1 MPLQPPADVPEAIH
15 HVTMRGDDR
24 RPVLR
29 DDTESRAFMEL
40 LGATCRTHGLSALA
54 WCLTGNRIH
63 LVLRGGNGSLPAA
76 MHQLTPRFTHRR
88 HNGNRASGQVFQ
100 ERYHALQVQRDA
112 YLLEVVR
119 YVLLSPVRA
128 NLCRTA
134 TEWRWSSAREML
146 GLRSPPDWA
155 DFALV
160 YDLLGEGGSHS
171 AARLAVFLEVSADG
185 SPGSRVRCGT

>member
-15 HVTMRGDDR
+15 HVTMRGGDR
-24 RPVLR
+24 HPVLR
-29 DDTESRAFMEL
+29 DDTDNRAFLEL

-54 WCLTGNRIH
+54 WCLMGDRVH
-63 LVLRGGNGSLPAA
+63 LVLRGGSDSLPAA
-76 MHQLTPRFTHRR
+76 MHPLMRRCTHRSR
-88 HNGNRASGQVFQ
+88 NGNRASGQLFQ
-100 ERYHALQVQRDA
+100 GRYHALRVQRDA

-146 GLRSPPDWA
+146 GLRSAPVWA
-155 DFALV
+155 DFALI
-160 YDLLGEGGSHS
+160 YDLLGEGVSHP
-171 AARLAVFLEVSADG
+171 AARLAVFLEVPADG